1 MLLYHRL
8 RLAGVLCAGAA
19 LLGAVVG
26 LTYDWYHTRA
36 LQDTAQKATATVQLQ
51 AQDLLS
57 AVEKFE
63 HLPYLVGAER
73 TLSDLLRA
81 PQDGALVEQAN
92 QYLAFAK
99 DRTDVAAIY
108 LIDSSGQTLAA
119 SNWQSE
125 TSYVGK
131 NYRFRPYFQ
140 EAIQGRTSMFY
151 GIGVTTGTPGA
162 FIAAPLLID
171 RNIGGVV
178 AVKIDLTPF
187 EIRWRDAGLQITMAD
202 ALGVIFLTT
211 QPDWRYRS
219 LQPLPSTAMDRLRDT
234 RQYGDIA
241 LQPLASRSRALS
253 EEGLDA
259 LTIDRTTY
267 LLKTQAIGRFDWQML
282 LFSDPAEPR
291 RKGLVA
297 AEIAGLSLCLVYLS
311 LALVW
316 QYRRRQMERQAS
328 QRALA
333 RVASELDQRIAVRTA
348 ELTAANDIA
357 VQTGKL
363 AVLGQMAASI
373 SHEISQPLAALR
385 TLADNATSFLA
396 RDDPVN
402 ARANLHIIGE
412 LCVRMG
418 SIVGELKA
426 FARKEPARLQ
436 TVSIRQVV
444 TGALMLVEPLRKT
457 TATQIRADSED
468 FLVRGDPIRLEQVL
482 VNLLRN
488 GMDAMETQP
497 ERLIELQ
504 LRAEHGQVTVAV
516 RDHGP
521 GLSENVQKHLFE
533 PFFTTK
539 PSGKGLGLGLSLSQ
553 AIVREMGGSIHAD
566 NANPGAI
573 FKLTLQRVEEDHV
586 TEPNGHIAD

>member
-1 MLLYHRL
+1 M
-8 RLAGVLCAGAA
+8 
-19 LLGAVVG
+19 
-26 LTYDWYHTRA
+26 TYQAYYARA
-36 LQDTAQKATATVQLQ
+36 LQETAQTAAATVQLQ

-57 AVEKFE
+57 AVDKFE

-73 TLSDLLRA
+73 TLSELLKSPRDA
-81 PQDGALVEQAN
+81 ALVAQAN
-92 QYLAFAK
+92 RYLAFAK
-99 DRTDVAAIY
+99 DKTEVAAIY
-108 LIDSSGQTLAA
+108 LIAADGTTLAA
-119 SNWQSE
+119 SNWQTE
-125 TSYVGK
+125 TSYVGN

-140 EAIQGRTSMFY
+140 EAIAGRTAMFY

-162 FIAAPLLID
+162 FIAAPL
-171 RNIGGVV
+171 RVRGQTRGVV

-187 EIRWRDAGLQITMAD
+187 ETRWREGGLRIAMAD

-219 LQPLPSTAMDRLRDT
+219 LQALPQPAVEALRST
-234 RQYGDIA
+234 RQYGDAA
-241 LQPLASRSRALS
+241 LHTLTGRQRALPIA
-253 EEGLDA
+253 ELQA
-259 LTIDRTTY
+259 LEIGTKTY
-267 LLKTQAIGRFDWQML
+267 LLKAHAIGRYGWQML

-291 RKGLVA
+291 RKGMA
-297 AEIAGLSLCLVYLS
+297 AAQIAGLSLALVYLS

-316 QYRRRQMERQAS
+316 QYRRRQAERLAS

-333 RVASELDQRIAVRTA
+333 QVAAELDQRIAARTA

-373 SHEISQPLAALR
+373 SHEISQPLTALR
-385 TLADNATSFLA
+385 TLADNAASFLVRNDAATA
-396 RDDPVN
+396 RH
-402 ARANLHIIGE
+402 NLHIIGE

-426 FARKEPARLQ
+426 FARKEPVRLQ
-436 TVSIRQVV
+436 TVSVQQAIA
-444 TGALMLVEPLRKT
+444 GALMLVEPSRK
-457 TATQIRADSED
+457 ATGTRIQVDGADL
-468 FLVRGDPIRLEQVL
+468 LVQGDPIRLEQVL

-488 GMDAMETQP
+488 GMDAMEAQP
-497 ERLIELQ
+497 ERTLEL
-504 LRAEHGQVTVAV
+504 LVRADGPWVEITV

-521 GLSENVQKHLFE
+521 GLSDDVLRHLFE

-553 AIVREMGGSIHAD
+553 AIVHEMGGSIQAA
-566 NANPGAI
+566 NARPGAS
-573 FKLTLQRVEEDHV
+573 FTLALPLAPEHHATHPDER
-586 TEPNGHIAD
+586 TAR

>member
-1 MLLYHRL
+1 M
-8 RLAGVLCAGAA
+8 
-19 LLGAVVG
+19 
-26 LTYDWYHTRA
+26 TYQAYYARA
-36 LQDTAQKATATVQLQ
+36 LQETAQTAAATVQLQ

-57 AVEKFE
+57 AVDKFE

-73 TLSDLLRA
+73 TLSELLKSPRDA
-81 PQDGALVEQAN
+81 ALVAQAN
-92 QYLAFAK
+92 RYLAFAK
-99 DRTDVAAIY
+99 DRTEVAAIY
-108 LIDSSGQTLAA
+108 LIAADGTTLAA
-119 SNWQSE
+119 SNWQTE
-125 TSYVGK
+125 TSYVGN

-140 EAIQGRTSMFY
+140 EAIAGRTAMFY

-162 FIAAPLLID
+162 FIAAPL
-171 RNIGGVV
+171 RVRGQTRGVV

-187 EIRWRDAGLQITMAD
+187 ETRWREGGLRIAMAD

-219 LQPLPSTAMDRLRDT
+219 LQALPQPAVEALRST
-234 RQYGDIA
+234 RQYGDAALHTLTGRQHALPIA
-241 LQPLASRSRALS
+241 ELQAL
-253 EEGLDA
+253 EIG
-259 LTIDRTTY
+259 TKTY
-267 LLKTQAIGRFDWQML
+267 LLKAHAIGRYGWQML

-291 RKGLVA
+291 RKGMA
-297 AEIAGLSLCLVYLS
+297 AAQIAGLSLALVYLS

-316 QYRRRQMERQAS
+316 QYRRRQAERLAS

-333 RVASELDQRIAVRTA
+333 QVAAELDQRIAARTA

-373 SHEISQPLAALR
+373 SHEISQPLTALR
-385 TLADNATSFLA
+385 TLADNAASFLA
-396 RDDPVN
+396 RNDAAT
-402 ARANLHIIGE
+402 ARHNLHIIGE

-426 FARKEPARLQ
+426 FARKEPVRLQ
-436 TVSIRQVV
+436 TVSVQQAIA
-444 TGALMLVEPLRKT
+444 GALMLVEPSRK
-457 TATQIRADSED
+457 ATGTRIQVDGADL
-468 FLVRGDPIRLEQVL
+468 LVQGDPIRLEQVL

-488 GMDAMETQP
+488 GMDAMEAQP
-497 ERLIELQ
+497 ERTLEL
-504 LRAEHGQVTVAV
+504 LVRADGPWVEITV

-521 GLSENVQKHLFE
+521 GLSDDVLRHLFE

-553 AIVREMGGSIHAD
+553 AIVHEMGGSIQAA
-566 NANPGAI
+566 NARPGAS
-573 FKLTLQRVEEDHV
+573 FTLALPLAPEHHATHPDER
-586 TEPNGHIAD
+586 TAR